1 MTQKNS
7 ENIYKALKEEE
18 RTLLEKNVTWM
29 EKAFKRKEG
38 YVTFGNAGGELVFCE
53 GEFLSYLEGFQTII
67 LKDGKQI
74 AAYNWKIE
82 DGIKNFQVLCSM
94 KTDKSGKIFFCL
106 IIRGDAPIIVGHTEE
121 IEQESQYNLLIHA
134 WDTETGYIWVGDN
147 RDDGLTRIDYLISGN
162 ATGKQNF
169 IEKLTAQSYLQKN
182 SEEVKNM
189 SKVNFKQKQKKLR
202 EQRVRQTGWSEGTWD
217 CSFSDSNEVL
227 QSDEAESPKGVSQA
241 VFDERPKAREKI
253 KKKLE
258 AARHKPDPSVP
269 AEKLSDYLSSLNARD
284 AVPPPILVRDD
295 IPDNV
300 QESTLSK
307 TASRPIFEPAIKKT
321 SKTLSI
327 VEMAGELKKYV
338 HIISYG
344 NTLYY
349 YNNYYYTQL
358 DAKQL
363 IKLYRKYVDYEL
375 NNESSL
381 HGYKDLYDCFMTDPK
396 IECNEPEDEPIYAPL
411 KNGVFELVEWKLHPH
426 SPDQVTFTYIK
437 AKYAP
442 KAECPIFE
450 GYLHRVTGGDPQ
462 LMERFWMVI
471 GYLLIYPARGKFFIF
486 MKGIGNSGKSVLGS
500 FIRRLYP
507 KESVSSI
514 RLKNLKNQFG
524 MASLATSVI
533 NFDMDMSSSRIDDEA
548 ASRLKQIT
556 GGDSMNIP
564 RKYRDDALLERRI
577 KFVFSSNHPLIIDGE
592 DEALIKRIVY
602 LPFNYAIPDNQ
613 QDPDLG
619 DKIWAERDAIV
630 TKALY
635 YARKLVQ
642 RNYIFP
648 EIPYVDSAKYS
659 PVKRFVQEICDTSN
673 INAEV
678 ALSDLYEAYLDF
690 CKEKN
695 IGACTDSDLRRTLI
709 AMGFEHGR
717 SRCSGEGMIAHEH
730 PVSAFRGIRLR
741 P

>member
-1 MTQKNS
+1 MN
-7 ENIYKALKEEE
+7 KAEFKE
-18 RTLLEKNVTWM
+18 
-29 EKAFKRKEG
+29 KRK
-38 YVTFGNAGGELVFCE
+38 
-53 GEFLSYLEGFQTII
+53 
-67 LKDGKQI
+67 K
-74 AAYNWKIE
+74 
-82 DGIKNFQVLCSM
+82 
-94 KTDKSGKIFFCL
+94 
-106 IIRGDAPIIVGHTEE
+106 
-121 IEQESQYNLLIHA
+121 LL
-134 WDTETGYIWVGDN
+134 
-147 RDDGLTRIDYLISGN
+147 
-162 ATGKQNF
+162 
-169 IEKLTAQSYLQKN
+169 
-182 SEEVKNM
+182 
-189 SKVNFKQKQKKLR
+189 
-202 EQRVRQTGWSEGTWD
+202 EQRVRPTEGTEAVSAWD
-217 CSFSDSNEVL
+217 YDFNDSNEVL
-227 QSDEAESPKGVSQA
+227 QSGEVELLENMTPIVPED
-241 VFDERPKAREKI
+241 RPKTSEIFKEKRN
-253 KKKLE
+253 K
-258 AARHKPDPSVP
+258 ARHKLDAPILS
-269 AEKLSDYLSSLNARD
+269 EQLSDYPGSLNARD
-284 AVPPPILVRDD
+284 AVPPMVLMMDD
-295 IPDNV
+295 VPDDV
-300 QESTLSK
+300 QKSTLSDPVSLP
-307 TASRPIFEPAIKKT
+307 TPEPAIKKV
-321 SKTLSI
+321 SKAQSL
-327 VEMAGELKKYV
+327 VEVAEEAKKHV

-381 HGYKDLYDCFMTDPK
+381 RGYKELYGCFMTDPQ
-396 IECNEPEDEPIYAPL
+396 IECSEPEDEPIYEPL
-411 KNGVFELVEWKLHPH
+411 ENGIFDLVEWKLYPH
-426 SPDQVTFTYIK
+426 SPDQITFTYIK

-442 KAECPIFE
+442 EAKCPIFE
-450 GYLHRVTGGDPQ
+450 GYLHQVTGGDSQ
-462 LMERFWMVI
+462 LMERFWMAI

-486 MKGIGNSGKSVLGS
+486 MKGVGNSGKSVLGR
-500 FIRRLYP
+500 FIRQLYP
-507 KESVSSI
+507 KESISSI
-514 RLKNLKNQFG
+514 RLKNLTNQFG

-533 NFDMDMSSSRIDDEA
+533 NFDMDMPSSRIDDEA

-592 DEALIKRIVY
+592 DEALMKRIVY

-678 ALSDLYEAYLDF
+678 ALSDLYKAYLDF
-690 CKEKN
+690 CKEQN
-695 IGACTDSDLRRTLI
+695 IGACTDSDLRKALI
-709 AMGFEHGR
+709 AMGFEHMR

-730 PVSAFRGIRLR
+730 AVSAFRGIRLR